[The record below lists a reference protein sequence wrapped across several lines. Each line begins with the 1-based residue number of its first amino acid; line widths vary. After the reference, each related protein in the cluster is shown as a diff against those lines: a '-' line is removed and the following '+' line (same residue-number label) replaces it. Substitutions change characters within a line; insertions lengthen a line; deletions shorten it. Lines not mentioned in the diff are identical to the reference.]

1 MTPSFLT
8 RAGKALQSPSVL
20 LVVYVL
26 LAAGVTL
33 QKLALGPFEARGIT
47 YAPLQNFAI
56 FRNAFPHLL
65 AGQDIYA
72 AFPSEQWD
80 LFKYTPTFAVFMAP
94 FAALPYGVGAVGWNL
109 LNALALFAAVMWL
122 PTLDPRARAFTLW
135 FVLLNLVSSLQGAQS
150 NGLMAGLMLAG
161 FAARERGRDSLAA
174 LAVVSAAFVKPFGA
188 VALLPCLLQDRRT
201 RFIGHV
207 ARWTIVL
214 ALAPLLV
221 VSPDQLSFLYRSWL
235 GLLAS
240 DHGVKTGVSVMS
252 WLRAWFGL
260 DLPKDL
266 VVAVGALLL
275 VGPILAALHGVAAR
289 DDGKAAPARRGA
301 WLSPHASHDPDT
313 RGIRLQPDSLLHL
326 LVMAS
331 VLIWVVI
338 FNHMAEPP
346 TYVIAMLGVGLW
358 YFSQPSTPARTALVV
373 ATFLLTAMS
382 ATDIYPRAFRSRVV
396 SPYVLRA
403 APCIFVWLALQY
415 ELLTASLGARRR
427 T

>member
-1 MTPSFLT
+1 MSVTATPRTWRHSLG
-8 RAGKALQSPSVL
+8 AGVQSPRVL

-65 AGQDIYA
+65 AGHDIYA

-80 LFKYTPTFAVFMAP
+80 LYKYTPTFAIFMAP

-109 LNALALFAAVMWL
+109 LNALAIFAAVMWL
-122 PTLDPRARAFTLW
+122 PTLNPRARVFTLW
-135 FVLLNLVSSLQGAQS
+135 FVLLNLLSSLQGAQS

-161 FAARERGRDSLAA
+161 FAARERGRDSLSA

-201 RFIGHV
+201 RFVGHV
-207 ARWTIVL
+207 ALWTAVL

-221 VSPDQLSFLYRSWL
+221 VSLDQLSFLCRSWL

-260 DLPKDL
+260 DVPKDL
-266 VVAVGALLL
+266 VVGVGAVLL
-275 VGPILAALHGVAAR
+275 VVPVLAAW
-289 DDGKAAPARRGA
+289 RGA
-301 WLSPHASHDPDT
+301 ATGSGSRTTPPLDP
-313 RGIRLQPDSLLHL
+313 RGGRLRPDAPLGDATVRLH
-326 LVMAS
+326 VMAS

-358 YFSQPSTPARTALVV
+358 YFSQRPTPVRTVLVV

-382 ATDIYPRAFRSRVV
+382 ATDVYPRAFRSHVV

-403 APCIFVWLALQY
+403 APCIFVWLVLQY
-415 ELLTASLGARRR
+415 ELLRAGFRPLRPT
-427 T
+427 